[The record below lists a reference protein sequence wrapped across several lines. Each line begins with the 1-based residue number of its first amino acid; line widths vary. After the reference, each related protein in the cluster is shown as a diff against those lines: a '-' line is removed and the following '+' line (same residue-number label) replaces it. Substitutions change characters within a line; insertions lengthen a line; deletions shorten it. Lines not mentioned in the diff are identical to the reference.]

1 MPGYTVVDVSGGM
14 PLSRNLDLRAIV
26 RNLLDATY
34 YASPDARFVFAP
46 GISASLTAVV
56 RF

>member
-1 MPGYTVVDVSGGM
+1 VDVSGGM